1 MGGEDHEEWS
11 STGAHA
17 YRCERAGIVFLRI
30 SGDIGEEHIAT
41 FFQAFG
47 RCCDE
52 VATPHVFWLV
62 DLAGMGSMLPDARK
76 LAASTP
82 VRPENKGMAI
92 FGASFAQRVLVTLV
106 DKATSLLHPGSPPL
120 AFHDSEADA
129 RAWIARR
136 RSKLGPDGAVTPGG
150 R

>member
-1 MGGEDHEEWS
+1 MGGADYEEWH

-17 YRCERAGIVFLRI
+17 YRCERAGILFLRI
-30 SGDIGEEHIAT
+30 SGDIAEDHVAA
-41 FFQAFG
+41 FFHAFG

-52 VATPHVFWLV
+52 GATPDVFWLI

-76 LAASTP
+76 LAARTP

-92 FGASFAQRVLVTLV
+92 FGASFMQRAIVTLV
-106 DKATSLLHPGSPPL
+106 DKATSLLQRGAPPL
-120 AFHDSEADA
+120 AFQDSEADA

-136 RSKLGPDGAVTPGG
+136 RSKLGPDGAATPGG